1 MKRRIAYLILLGA
14 MLILSILCVAVVYGT
29 EGIYVEADTETQ
41 TEVETEAEINEMTEA
56 APEDN
61 FTYLVDDDGNARIV
75 GYSEASSEVSI
86 PAEIDGHPVTTIG
99 ENAFLYCY
107 NVKKIR
113 IPSSVTVIEA
123 NPFIGCEE
131 LTEFEVDK
139 EQENFAAINGALFEK
154 SSRSLIACPGGFSG
168 TFEVPEGILSI
179 GDSAFEE
186 CALLEEVLIPNTVT
200 SIGKGAF
207 SSCAALASVTIPES
221 VATLGE
227 SAFYDCENLY
237 EVDMPD
243 SASAAIKEISDGL
256 FYGCGSLYSIE
267 LPPSVT
273 RIGEGAFSYTGLSE
287 LMLPD
292 AVEEIGASAFSN
304 CYDLYSIVIPG
315 HVKKIGPHAFE
326 GCQSVEEIT
335 MEEGIAEI
343 GDYAFKETA
352 IYEVSIPLSVKTIGN
367 NPFALC
373 GNLTEI
379 STSVEQRLFSVVD
392 NALYDTESKKLVSY
406 CAGIYDE
413 DIVVPEGVES
423 IGASAFNS
431 MEQITSVD
439 LPSTLKVIEDEVFA
453 YCTQL
458 RSVSF
463 TGNGLTSIGSEAFRG
478 CSSLGEIRIPNSC
491 SFIGDFCFGDCT
503 DLYSVRLPL
512 SLNKITMGLFEY
524 CENLSRANLPEV
536 TEIEDWAFNG
546 CESLRTVNMPETV
559 HAIGLYAFCECPI
572 TEVTIPSSVSY
583 INAYTFSRCESLSK
597 VTLPEQLKMICEGAF
612 SDCSSLSEII
622 IPEGAVAIEDY
633 AFSGCG
639 SLHSVSA
646 PDSMK
651 YIGSLVFEDCNELYH
666 MNLSDSITSPVQFTE
681 EELLILK
688 GLYDP
693 YSPDAGETEAGD
705 ETEAETETESEQ
717 RMEDMIDVAGDQPVY
732 DEFDVSILEGPGIQE
747 DTFKGCED
755 LTLTVGE
762 ESYGKQYAITHG
774 FDYNYPDSNDWLNM

>member
-29 EGIYVEADTETQ
+29 EGIYIEVDTETQ
-41 TEVETEAEINEMTEA
+41 TEAETEAEINEMTEA
-56 APEDN
+56 VPEDS
-61 FTYLVDDDGNARIV
+61 FTYLVDEDGNARIV
-75 GYSEASSEVSI
+75 SYNGSASEVSI
-86 PAEIDGHPVTTIG
+86 PAEIDGHPVTAIG
-99 ENAFLYCY
+99 ENAFHYLDG
-107 NVKKIR
+107 VKKIL
-113 IPSSVTVIEA
+113 IPSSITLIEA
-123 NPFIGCEE
+123 NPFSGCEA

-139 EQENFAAINGALFEK
+139 EQESFAAINGALFEK

-179 GDSAFEE
+179 GDYAFEE
-186 CALLEEVLIPNTVT
+186 CALLEDVRIPDTVT

-207 SSCAALASVTIPES
+207 SSCYALASITIPES
-221 VATLGE
+221 VMKLGE
-227 SAFYDCENLY
+227 GAFYDCESLY

-243 SASAAIKEISDGL
+243 SDSAAIKEISDSL
-256 FYGCGSLYSIE
+256 FCGCGSLYSIA

-273 RIGEGAFSYTGLSE
+273 RIGENAFSYTGLSE

-304 CYDLYSIVIPG
+304 CYGLNSIVIPG
-315 HVKKIGPHAFE
+315 HVKKIGPYAFE

-343 GDYAFKETA
+343 GDYAFNETA
-352 IYEVSIPLSVKTIGN
+352 IYEVSIPLSVKTIGK

-379 STSVEQRLFSVVD
+379 STSVEQSLFAVVE
-392 NALYDTESKKLVSY
+392 NALYDTESKKLISY
-406 CAGIYDE
+406 CAGVYDE
-413 DIVVPEGVES
+413 NIVVPEGVES
-423 IGASAFNS
+423 IGDSAFNS

-439 LPSTLKVIEDEVFA
+439 LPSTLKVIEDGVFA
-453 YCTQL
+453 NCTQL
-458 RSVSF
+458 RNVSF
-463 TGNGLTSIGSEAFRG
+463 TGNVLTSIGSDAFRG

-491 SFIGDFCFGDCT
+491 SSIGSFCFCECT

-536 TEIEDWAFNG
+536 TEIEDDAFYG
-546 CESLRTVNMPETV
+546 CESLRTVNMPETI
-559 HAIGLYAFCECPI
+559 HMIGSYAFCACPI

-583 INAYTFSRCESLSK
+583 INAYTFSRCESLNK

-612 SDCSSLSEII
+612 TDCPSLSEII
-622 IPEGAVAIEDY
+622 IPEGTVAIEDY

-639 SLHSVSA
+639 SLHSVSV

-666 MNLSDSITSPVQFTE
+666 VNLPDSITSPVQFTE
-681 EELLILK
+681 EDVLILK

-693 YSPDAGETEAGD
+693 YSPDAGETEAAN
-705 ETEAETETESEQ
+705 ETEPEDETESEQ
-717 RMEDMIDVAGDQPVY
+717 RMEEMSDMAGDQPIY
-732 DEFDVSILEGPGIQE
+732 DEFDESILQGSGIAE
-747 DTFKGCED
+747 DTFRGCLD